1 MKRIRGRVRLNFYK
15 RDKEEKSSL
24 LLEDIPAF
32 IAISLIKNAKK
43 DLSTRTDWGKT
54 EILSCGR
61 NKRPVLA
68 CNAAEEHLRDGR
80 SKTNR
85 QANNALTET
94 KIFAL
99 RNFGLINSGAIS
111 FFEVS
116 TCRQSFFPMEETA
129 LFPLGKT
136 YWMRFFESRTAPI
149 NFQHFNWKEWN
160 ASCSSTVQS
169 LC

>member
-43 DLSTRTDWGKT
+43 DLSTRTGWGKT

-68 CNAAEEHLRDGR
+68 CNAVEEHLRD
-80 SKTNR
+80 
-85 QANNALTET
+85 
-94 KIFAL
+94 
-99 RNFGLINSGAIS
+99 
-111 FFEVS
+111 
-116 TCRQSFFPMEETA
+116 
-129 LFPLGKT
+129 
-136 YWMRFFESRTAPI
+136 
-149 NFQHFNWKEWN
+149 
-160 ASCSSTVQS
+160 
-169 LC
+169 